1 MSLCYLSLCH
11 HMQNSLPRPRL
22 SQAKRNRAER
32 VAKMATTN
40 QKRRLANL
48 RDQKRRQAQLQL
60 IKDEKEFIRAEKKR
74 IKDDLRRERQKL
86 AEEKRKMMRLKKG
99 AKVVQQC
106 SPEKAADLSRAMA
119 RLVPT
124 SAEISN
130 MSHSQYASL
139 RSQMSKVLSA
149 VRLYAQKC
157 SPGFEAKKRSKPAAK
172 RCETAL
178 NIPLRQT
185 FIPNI
190 GVDVPDKIPVS
201 EKAFNEARKR
211 LHGSRQVP
219 ASPCEKP
226 RKKRRIAPVLVAKLA
241 A

>member
-1 MSLCYLSLCH
+1 MKT
-11 HMQNSLPRPRL
+11 SLPKPRA

-32 VAKMATTN
+32 VAKMAATN
-40 QKRRLANL
+40 QKRRLAKL
-48 RDQKRRQAQLQL
+48 RDQKRRQAQVRL
-60 IKDEKEFIRAEKKR
+60 IREEKEFIRAEKKR
-74 IKDDLRRERQKL
+74 IKDDLRKERQKL
-86 AEEKRKMMRLKKG
+86 AEEKRKIMRLKKD

-106 SPEKAADLSRAMA
+106 SPEKATDLSLAMA

-124 SAEISN
+124 SADISN
-130 MSHSQYASL
+130 MSHAQYASL
-139 RSQMSKVLSA
+139 RSHMSKLLSA

-157 SPGFEAKKRSKPAAK
+157 NPGFVAKKRSKPTVK
-172 RCETAL
+172 RRGTAL
-178 NIPLRQT
+178 SIPLRQT

-211 LHGSRQVP
+211 LHGSRQIS

-226 RKKRRIAPVLVAKLA
+226 RKKRRIAPVLVHRLA